1 MRTWLKIV
9 LLGGL
14 CLGISA
20 FASYTIASDCEAVSQ
35 PLRQMEQA
43 LLAEDWAA
51 AESLFREAERQ
62 WQHPD
67 QIWPLLIDHEDSH
80 DIEIS
85 FVDLRSALDLRDA
98 DEARRELAALLYH
111 IHHVWKHERI
121 SWQNVL

>member
-1 MRTWLKIV
+1 MKTWLKIA

-14 CLGISA
+14 CLGIAA
-20 FASYTIASDCEAVSQ
+20 FASYTITSDCEAVSQ

-43 LLAEDWAA
+43 LLSEDWQA
-51 AESLFREAERQ
+51 AEQLFRDAERQ

-67 QIWPLLIDHEDSH
+67 KIWPLLIDHEDSH

-85 FVDLRSALDLRDA
+85 FVNLRSALALRDA

-111 IHHVWKHERI
+111 IQHVRKHERI
-121 SWQNVL
+121 SWQNIL